1 LKSRQQL
8 ISVNGMNLHRL
19 SMIRKS
25 SRKARRSAVLGKQLN
40 YEMLEPRLA
49 MAGLVAVG
57 TQPEGVLSGKIVY
70 MNGGHGITANSSGVW
85 GFQRPLLL
93 NMIEDLGNQDQ
104 MSMLADSA
112 FRAGATVVP
121 FRPVGHQS
129 NEIVLDNDN
138 VEVTFSGSWTD
149 STSSIYFGDV
159 GDVPYRFA
167 TASATETAVATYRP
181 NVVEAGFYPVYCWTR
196 AGTDRVEQLYRVN
209 HSGGSTEVT
218 VDHRMVGTGLVYL
231 GTYYFEAGNT
241 GSVEISN
248 KAGQAGVVIADMI
261 RFGNGVGD
269 IDRGAGISGRDRE
282 DEAALYWIKWH
293 VDHSEGISESSYD
306 SGSSTDQN
314 KNVSAPTRYAAFMN
328 QSGVG
333 SIADRV
339 YVGFHTNA
347 SANGT
352 SRGVLGLYNST
363 VSSQTPNQVS
373 LADILG
379 TEINDD
385 LLAQD
390 GQFEHNWVNDSTPIL
405 GGTFGE
411 INNSAASGE
420 FDATIVEV
428 AYHDNQLDAELLRDA
443 DFRAA
448 AARATLQGVVRFFN
462 SIDGGETPLV
472 MAPGKATGVTA
483 EAVGLGNITVSWVP
497 PAANSYNGDAATG
510 YMVYGSTDGYGF
522 DGGTFVAGGASSSY
536 TYTGLDAEEGAHY
549 FKVVP
554 VNAGGAAP
562 DSEVVASIAN
572 NGPKS
577 ILIVNGFDRLSR
589 QQNPVQSG
597 AERVRPRQSNSYDYA
612 VQIATGIEVASPD
625 LVVDTASN
633 EAVISGAVNLSD
645 YQAVVWILGEEST
658 ADDTFN
664 SVEVSLVTD
673 YLTGGGQLFA
683 TGSELAFEFGA
694 GNTFL
699 NNQLHVNF
707 VSDDANTYN
716 VNGSAGSI
724 FEGLSFSFDNGAQ
737 FYNVDSPDVIT
748 TANGSTVALN
758 YSTGA
763 TAGIQYDGGPAGPRV
778 VMFGFPVETITNS
791 DTRNQVI
798 ARVLGFFDFELE
810 FQDVD
815 LVLDNDDGPAVY
827 TETGTWTLS
836 GGIGYNGGTY
846 KFSPVGFAS
855 TATWQFHAPFA
866 GQGEVFVQ
874 YVAGANRASSTTYQ
888 IETGN
893 GTENVSI
900 DQKSNSLTWVSLG
913 NFDFTAGNH
922 TIVLNSAT
930 SSGGSVVIAD
940 AVRIVIPVPVNEN
953 ADFDGDGDVDGR
965 DFLQWQRGF
974 GITGTAT
981 QSQGD
986 ANNDSDVDAADLAIW
1001 QSQYE
1006 GSQAVGQV
1014 AAAVVSNSP
1023 NDIPE
1028 PDLLTLSGITDLNP
1042 SLFTRRA
1049 SNLTSPRAYSRHAE
1063 PFFADGD
1070 SRSNPI
1076 LLSDIRTTIAE
1087 LENSL
1092 QEEPLKRGDAEMLW
1106 DLAIED
1112 LMLSEFR

>member
-1 LKSRQQL
+1 
-8 ISVNGMNLHRL
+8 
-19 SMIRKS
+19 MIRKS
-25 SRKARRSAVLGKQLN
+25 ARKARRSPISGKQLN
-40 YEMLEPRLA
+40 YEVLEPRLA

-57 TQPEGVLSGKIVY
+57 TQPEGALSGKIVY
-70 MNGGHGITANSSGVW
+70 TSGGHGIMANNTGSGSW

-167 TASATETAVATYRP
+167 TASSTETAVATYRP

-231 GTYYFEAGNT
+231 GTYYFEAGNA

-269 IDRGAGISGRDRE
+269 MDRGGGVSGRDRE
-282 DEAALYWIKWH
+282 DEGSIYWIQWH
-293 VDHSEGISESSYD
+293 AEHSQGIATSSYRT
-306 SGSSTDQN
+306 SSDDGTA
-314 KNVSAPTRYAAFMN
+314 NVGAPARYATFMN
-328 QSGVG
+328 QAGAG
-333 SIADRV
+333 SLSDRV
-339 YVGFHTNA
+339 YVSYHSNA
-347 SANGT
+347 GGGSA
-352 SRGVLGLYNST
+352 RGVLGLYNGNNT
-363 VSSQTPNQVS
+363 PSSETPNQFLLAS
-373 LADILG
+373 LLG
-379 TEINDD
+379 QEINDD
-385 LLAQD
+385 LVDQN
-390 GQFEHNWVNDSTPIL
+390 GQFEHNFFDSGSNVTLDRSDIE
-405 GGTFGE
+405 FGE
-411 INNSAASGE
+411 INNTIINNE

-428 AYHDNQLDAELLRDA
+428 AYHDNQLDAELMRDA

-448 AARATLQGVVRFFN
+448 TARATLQGLVRYFN
-462 SIDGGETPLV
+462 DVDNGETPLV

-483 EAVGLGNITVSWVP
+483 EAVGVGSITVSWVP
-497 PAANSYNGDAATG
+497 PVANSFNGDAATG

-522 DGGTFVAGGASSSY
+522 DGGTFVEGGASTSY

-572 NGPKS
+572 DGAKN

-612 VQIATGIEVASPD
+612 VQIATGIEIASPD

-645 YQAVVWILGEEST
+645 YQAVIWILGEEST

-664 SVEVSLVTD
+664 SVEVSLVTN

-716 VNGSAGSI
+716 VNGATGSI

-737 FYNVDSPDVIT
+737 FYNVDFPDVIT
-748 TANGSTVALN
+748 PANGSTVALN
-758 YSTGA
+758 YSTGT

-827 TETGTWTLS
+827 TETGAWTLS

-846 KFSPVGFAS
+846 KFAPVGSAAA
-855 TATWQFHAPFA
+855 ATWQFFAPFA

-874 YVAGANRASSTTYQ
+874 YVAGSNRASSTTYQ

-893 GTENVSI
+893 GSENVSI

-922 TIVLNSAT
+922 TIVLDAAT

-940 AVRIVIPVPVNEN
+940 AVRVVIPVPVNEN

-974 GITGTAT
+974 GTTGTAT

-986 ANNDSDVDAADLAIW
+986 ANDDSDVDAIDLAIW

-1006 GSQAVGQV
+1006 GSQAIGQV
-1014 AAAVVSNSP
+1014 AAAVVSDSS
-1023 NDIPE
+1023 NDITE
-1028 PDLLTLSGITDLNP
+1028 PDLLTLSGITDLSP
-1042 SLFTRRA
+1042 SLFARLA
-1049 SNLTSPRAYSRHAE
+1049 SNLNSARAYFRHAE
-1063 PFFADGD
+1063 SFFADSG
-1070 SRSNPI
+1070 SSSNPLPVSGTRI
-1076 LLSDIRTTIAE
+1076 ALAE
-1087 LENSL
+1087 LENS
-1092 QEEPLKRGDAEMLW
+1092 QHKAPLKRGDAEALW
-1106 DLAIED
+1106 DLAIEY
-1112 LMLSEFR
+1112 LMLSEL